1 MPLLLAID
9 WDVREARVAAG
20 SLRGKRLKIE
30 HLFTVA
36 WPGASTFDP
45 QATAARV
52 AALQEELRS
61 RGLGKGEAI
70 VAIGRTAVELK
81 QLTLPPAPDE
91 ELPDMV
97 RFLAQR
103 EFHSLGP
110 GDVLDF
116 VPAPAA
122 IGEGRSVLAATID
135 GAAMS
140 QVTQVCEQSGLK
152 LRRLVLRPAATASL
166 ALRRLP
172 TDEVARLLV
181 EPATDEAEVTALVG
195 PNIVLLR
202 SARMPGEVSSP
213 EYARALTSELRRTLA
228 AVHHQWPERRVE
240 RIELCLSTEDAEST
254 AKKLAEELSVAVDV
268 VDPWQPLPEPLENVA
283 GDGPAHGR
291 FAAVLGM
298 AADEAQAIRPRFDFV
313 NPRRPAPP
321 PDRRRQAVNGAFAAT
336 VVLGGLWLA
345 ALMRLNSLDD
355 EIANLRRTSAALDT
369 PVKAAA
375 QTEKKV
381 EDLERWQR
389 SDVLWLAEF
398 ERLSKLAPS
407 AEKLQLTQLRFAAD
421 PQGGEAQLDGI
432 VSEADVVDDLERALR
447 DSQHAI
453 EGKGRRQD
461 PQSPKYPWRFKSD
474 IVVKTAPPKPTAS
487 GTSPAI
493 GGR

>member
-20 SLRGKRLKIE
+20 TLRGKRLKIE

-45 QATAARV
+45 QATPTRA
-52 AALQEELRS
+52 AALQEELRR

-70 VAIGRTAVELK
+70 VAVGRTAVELK

-97 RFLAQR
+97 RFVAQR
-103 EFHSLGP
+103 EFHALGP
-110 GDVLDF
+110 DDVLDF

-122 IGEGRSVLAATID
+122 AGEGRSVLAATID
-135 GAAMS
+135 AATMS
-140 QVTQVCEQSGLK
+140 QVTQVCEQAGLK

-202 SARMPGEVSSP
+202 SARMPGEVASP
-213 EYARALTSELRRTLA
+213 EYARALTSELRRTIA
-228 AVHHQWPERRVE
+228 SVHHQWPERRVE
-240 RIELCLSTEDAEST
+240 LIELCLSTDDAPAT
-254 AKKLAEELSVAVDV
+254 AKKLADELSVAVDV
-268 VDPWQPLPEPLENVA
+268 VDPWQPLPESLENAA
-283 GDGPAHGR
+283 GDDAKHGR

-298 AADEAQAIRPRFDFV
+298 AADEAQVLRPRFDFA

-321 PDRRRQAVNGAFAAT
+321 PNRRRQLVSGAFAAT
-336 VVLGGLWLA
+336 VVVGGLWLA
-345 ALMRLNSLDD
+345 ALMRLNGLDE
-355 EIANLRRTSAALDT
+355 EIATLRSRSAGLDA

-375 QTEKKV
+375 QIQKQVAE
-381 EDLERWQR
+381 LERWQQ

-398 ERLSKLAPS
+398 ERLSKVAPS
-407 AEKLQLTQLRFAAD
+407 AEKLQLTQLRFAAE
-421 PQGGEAQLDGI
+421 PQGGEAQLTGI
-432 VSEADVVDDLERALR
+432 VSDADVVDEFERAVR
-447 DSQHAI
+447 DPQHAI
-453 EGKGRRQD
+453 EGKGRQHD
-461 PQSPKYPWRFKSD
+461 SQSSKYPWRFKSD
-474 IVVKTAPPKPTAS
+474 VVVKTAPPKPS
-487 GTSPAI
+487 GTSPAK